1 MPAKWTD
8 QKGNMLNSS
17 GWCIGVRIRG
27 GVASSKGEWSC
38 ILVLSEATSAP
49 VMIRNAQ
56 IMRNTVPDIAPVIS
70 PRDDL
75 GAFEALGNVAMEGLA
90 QSRETLRCRVKQDR
104 QCQAPLHDQ
113 HSLAELQT
121 FAGGHDDEMT
131 AVEPAGTCCDGG
143 LMHSLQN
150 RSFLGCSLELLSF
163 IRRSAP
169 QNCHTSCPVP
179 EVPKSSVQRRISFR
193 GRGHF

>member
-1 MPAKWTD
+1 
-8 QKGNMLNSS
+8 
-17 GWCIGVRIRG
+17 
-27 GVASSKGEWSC
+27 
-38 ILVLSEATSAP
+38 
-49 VMIRNAQ
+49 
-56 IMRNTVPDIAPVIS
+56 MRSTVPDIAPVIS
-70 PRDDL
+70 PRDEL
-75 GAFEALGNVAMEGLA
+75 GAFEALDNVAIEGLA

-104 QCQAPLHDQ
+104 QCHAPPHDQ

-121 FAGGHDDEMT
+121 LAAGHDDEMT
-131 AVEPAGTCCDGG
+131 AVEPAGTYRS

-163 IRRSAP
+163 IRRSVP

-179 EVPKSSVQRRISFR
+179 EVPRVQWRISFR